1 MEETWV
7 WGVGEVEKGTG
18 RSGWKENC
26 SWGALHEWNIEKMLN
41 PLVYEMNLRL
51 FLNFYLIALQVQNKY
66 RITKIPTELSGK
78 EN

>member
-1 MEETWV
+1 MDGRKTV
-7 WGVGEVEKGTG
+7 VGVHCMSEILK
-18 RSGWKENC
+18 
-26 SWGALHEWNIEKMLN
+26 KMLN

>member
-1 MEETWV
+1 MDGRKTV
-7 WGVGEVEKGTG
+7 VGVHCM
-18 RSGWKENC
+18 SGILK
-26 SWGALHEWNIEKMLN
+26 KMLK

-51 FLNFYLIALQVQNKY
+51 FLNFYLIALQVQNKD